1 MQKIVADKTER
12 HFNVKLKD
20 LMKEEE
26 EGSEKEKPSDEEKK
40 EEVSDGKESE
50 Q

>member
-26 EGSEKEKPSDEEKK
+26 GETPSAEKAEKAEKK
-40 EEVSDGKESE
+40 MKQSKTF
-50 Q
+50 